1 MEDFWNTL
9 LKELLKVSEYNLS
22 KIQDLQDGS
31 IEAMNLLV
39 EAAESYHYLQQAYEN
54 KQHGDIHVGIYFAD

>member
-1 MEDFWNTL
+1 MEDFWDDL
-9 LKELLKVSEYNLS
+9 LSQLVKVSEHNLS

-31 IEAMNLLV
+31 IEAMVLLV
-39 EAAESYHYLQQAYEN
+39 EAAESFHYLQQAYEN